1 MKRLIVTLVSAAG
14 LLLSAAQ
21 IQAQDLLVPAGTLLQ
36 CTLNEPRFSSATA
49 SVGDPVLCHLK
60 GFQEF
65 GRSVFP
71 RGSMLA
77 GHLEADKEPGHFV
90 GKGYLKLTF
99 DRVIVPSGDL
109 PLPAKVIAAKGFKVD
124 KQGDIK
130 GNGHATRDVVE
141 WMIPPLWPWKVLT
154 LPARGPRP
162 TLTGE
167 EPLQLRL
174 MDDIVVPR
182 AVASQFDHP
191 DRPPYASSSTRPSSF
206 SGEPPSQAVQPATA
220 GEPPSLDTKGTFVNT
235 AMELNTTD
243 PTNEPAGRVT
253 ALVLASNQVLV
264 VTKYRIDG
272 GVINYRAANG
282 TEGSVDETQVNWRKT
297 TQLTSGIRSADRPML
312 AGQTN

>member
-1 MKRLIVTLVSAAG
+1 MKRLIVGLVSAAG
-14 LLLSAAQ
+14 LLVSAAQ
-21 IQAQDLLVPAGTLLQ
+21 IQGQDLLVPAGTLLQ
-36 CTLNEPRFSSATA
+36 CALNEPRFSSATA
-49 SVGDPVLCHLK
+49 SLGDPVLCHLK
-60 GFQEF
+60 SFQEF
-65 GRSVFP
+65 GRTVFP

-99 DRVIVPSGDL
+99 DRLIVPNGDL

-130 GNGHATRDVVE
+130 GSGHATRDVVE

-167 EPLQLRL
+167 ELLQLRL

-182 AVASQFDHP
+182 ALATQFDHP
-191 DRPPYASSSTRPSSF
+191 DRPPYASSSTRPGSF
-206 SGEPPSQAVQPATA
+206 SGVQPSQTIQPATA
-220 GEPPSLDTKGTFVNT
+220 GEQPTLDRKRTFLNT
-235 AMELNTTD
+235 AMELNATD
-243 PTNEPAGRVT
+243 PKKEPAGRVT
-253 ALVLASNQVLV
+253 VLVLASNQVLE

-272 GVINYRAANG
+272 GVITYQATNG
-282 TEGSVDETQVNWRKT
+282 AEGSVDAGQVNWRKT
-297 TQLTSGIRSADRPML
+297 TELVSNMRSADRQ
-312 AGQTN
+312 AD